1 PAPHAFPTRRSSD
14 LEPVGALVRRAAAT
28 LAAAGSQTPRLD
40 AELLLA
46 HVLGVERL
54 ALHASP
60 ERLPG
65 AAERAAY
72 DRLIERRRGR
82 EPVAHLV
89 GERAF
94 RRLRLRVTPDVLV
107 PRPETE

>member
-28 LAAAGSQTPRLD
+28 LAAAGSPTPRLD

-82 EPVAHLV
+82 EPVD
-89 GERAF
+89 RKST
-94 RRLRLRVTPDVLV
+94 RLNSRHVK
-107 PRPETE
+107 